1 MQFNEQQKQAI
12 DFYKGACAVIAG
24 AGSGKST
31 VLINR
36 IKNLI
41 ENHGVPEQEIL
52 AITFTRNT
60 ADELKKKL
68 SKMGYIDINIGTFHS
83 ICSRILAK
91 EGINLTQDKL
101 IKEWQ
106 IEKLFSDGENRVDVK
121 DIISYISYQKNYMR
135 SYTDTFI
142 VKESIYSE
150 DELREY
156 FRKYE
161 LFKQT
166 NDLHDFD
173 DYLLYCLEV
182 LKNNPNK
189 HTYDFVL
196 VDEHQD
202 SNLVQNYILK
212 ELCKSGNMFCV
223 FDYRQAIFSFRG
235 GNPEYCMNFSSDWK
249 GATIINLD
257 TNYRST
263 SNIVNGGN
271 NFIENYYGNYEHY
284 SKAIPFREERGNIR
298 IKTNY
303 SRESEGEELA
313 NDIERLISKYN
324 NPKEIVVL
332 YRLNSHSGY
341 IEHELRKRNIE
352 YEIVNDSSFFKRKEI
367 AGILAYMKLIINPH
381 DDGAFL
387 EMFKLRNQPLAY
399 FSEKV
404 LSDIKRYSGANNI
417 SMYEALLSMRY
428 QSDWQKNS
436 AYQFEN
442 YINKLRLQ
450 SDKNIKTSTLI
461 DNIIKVFQMN
471 EYIESKYSNED
482 EIKDRKDS
490 LDILKTFVKSDSPKK
505 FLEYLSSNTKK
516 KNKDRCVKLM
526 SVHASKGLEFDN
538 VFLIGVEDGKFPHY
552 KSDLIDEARL
562 FYVGVTR
569 SKESLT
575 ISQIGTEN
583 QFINEYID

>member
-1 MQFNEQQKQAI
+1 MKFNEPQLRAI
-12 DFYKGACAVIAG
+12 NFYKGACAVIAG

-41 ENHGVPEQEIL
+41 ENHSVPEQEIL

-68 SKMGYIDINIGTFHS
+68 SKMGYIDVNIGTFHS

-91 EGINLTQDKL
+91 EGTNLSQDKL

-106 IEKLFSDGENRVDVK
+106 IEKLFTDGENRLDVK
-121 DIISYISYQKNYMR
+121 DIIGFISYQKNYMR

-142 VKESIYSE
+142 VKESIYNE

-182 LKNNPNK
+182 LKDNPNK
-189 HTYDFVL
+189 HIYDFVL

-202 SNLVQNYILK
+202 SNLVQNFILK
-212 ELCKSGNMFCV
+212 ELCKSENIFCV
-223 FDYRQAIFSFRG
+223 FDYRQAIFTFRG
-235 GNPEYCMNFSSDWK
+235 GNPEYCMNFSGDWED
-249 GATIINLD
+249 ATIINLD

-263 SNIVNGGN
+263 SNIVNGSN
-271 NFIENYYGNYEHY
+271 NFIEKYYGNYKHY
-284 SKAIPFREERGNIR
+284 SQAIPFREGEGNIK
-298 IKTNY
+298 IKT
-303 SRESEGEELA
+303 SFDRESEGEIIA
-313 NDIERLISKYN
+313 KDIEALIDKYG
-324 NPKEIVVL
+324 NPKEIAVL

-352 YEIVNDSSFFKRKEI
+352 YDIVNDSSFFKRKEV
-367 AGILAYMKLIINPH
+367 AGVLAYMKLIINPH

-399 FSEKV
+399 FSEKI
-404 LSDIKRYSGANNI
+404 LSEIKRYSGVNNI

-428 QSDWQKNS
+428 QNNWQKNS
-436 AYQFEN
+436 VLQFEG

-450 SDKNIKTSTLI
+450 SDKNIKTSILI
-461 DNIIKVFQMN
+461 DNIIKVFQIN
-471 EYIESKYSNED
+471 EYIESKYSSEE
-482 EIKDRKDS
+482 EIKDRNAS
-490 LDILKTFVKSDSPKK
+490 LEILKTFVKSDSPVK
-505 FLEYLSSNTKK
+505 FLEYISSSTKK
-516 KNKDRCVKLM
+516 KNKDKCVKLM
-526 SVHASKGLEFDN
+526 SVHASKGLEFDH
-538 VFLIGVEDGKFPHY
+538 VFLIGVEDGKFPHN

-569 SKESLT
+569 SKENLT
-575 ISQIGTEN
+575 ISQLGTDN
-583 QFINEYID
+583 QFVNEYID

>member
-1 MQFNEQQKQAI
+1 MQFNDQQKQAI

-106 IEKLFSDGENRVDVK
+106 IEKLFADGENRVDVK

-173 DYLLYCLEV
+173 DYLLNCLEV

-189 HTYDFVL
+189 HIYDFVL

-212 ELCKSGNMFCV
+212 EICKSENMFCV

-235 GNPEYCMNFSSDWK
+235 GNPEYCMNFSGDWK
-249 GATIINLD
+249 DATIINLD

-263 SNIVNGGN
+263 SNIVNGSN
-271 NFIENYYGNYEHY
+271 NFIEKYYGNYEHY
-284 SKAIPFREERGNIR
+284 SQAIPCREEQGYIK
-298 IKTNY
+298 IKT
-303 SRESEGEELA
+303 SFDRESEGEEIA
-313 NDIERLISKYN
+313 NDIEGLIHKHN
-324 NPKEIVVL
+324 NPKEIAVL
-332 YRLNSHSGY
+332 YRLNSHSSY

-352 YEIVNDSSFFKRKEI
+352 YDIVNDSSFFKRKEI

-404 LSDIKRYSGANNI
+404 LSEIKRYSGVNNV
-417 SMYEALLSMRY
+417 SMYEALLSMRF
-428 QSDWQKNS
+428 QNNWQKNS
-436 AYQFEN
+436 VAQLES

-450 SDKNIKTSTLI
+450 NDKNIKTSVLI
-461 DNIIKVFQMN
+461 NNIIKVFQMN
-471 EYIESKYSNED
+471 EYIESKYSNDE

-490 LDILKTFVKSDSPKK
+490 LEILKTFVKSDSPIK
-505 FLEYLSSNTKK
+505 FLEYISSSTKK
-516 KNKDRCVKLM
+516 KNKDKCVKLM

-538 VFLIGVEDGKFPHY
+538 IFLIGVEDGKFPHY
-552 KSDLIDEARL
+552 KSDLTDEARL

-569 SKESLT
+569 SKENLT
-575 ISQIGTEN
+575 ISQLGTDN
-583 QFINEYID
+583 QFVNEYID

>member
-41 ENHGVPEQEIL
+41 ENHAVPEQEVL

-68 SKMGYIDINIGTFHS
+68 SKMGYIDVNIGTFHS

-106 IEKLFSDGENRVDVK
+106 IEKLFSDGENRLDVK
-121 DIISYISYQKNYMR
+121 DIISFISYQKNYMKT
-135 SYTDTFI
+135 YTDTFM
-142 VKESIYSE
+142 VKESNYDE
-150 DELREY
+150 DELRDY
-156 FRKYE
+156 YRKYE
-161 LFKQT
+161 FFKQA

-173 DYLLYCLEV
+173 DYLLNCLEA
-182 LKNNPNK
+182 LRNNPNK

-202 SNLVQNYILK
+202 SNLVQNSILK
-212 ELCKSGNMFCV
+212 EICKSGNMFCV

-235 GNPEYCMNFSSDWK
+235 GNPEYCMNFSNDWND
-249 GATIINLD
+249 ATIINLD
-257 TNYRST
+257 LNYRSA
-263 SNIVNGGN
+263 SGIVESANT
-271 NFIENYYGNYEHY
+271 FIEKYYGDYEHY
-284 SKAIPFREERGNIR
+284 SKAIPSREEQGI
-298 IKTNY
+298 IKIESSY
-303 SRESEGEELA
+303 DRESEGEKIA
-313 NDIERLISKYN
+313 NEIECLIKKYN
-324 NPKEIVVL
+324 KPKEIAVL

-352 YEIVNDSSFFKRKEI
+352 YDIVNDSSFFKRKEI
-367 AGILAYMKLIINPH
+367 AGILAYMKLIVNPH

-387 EMFKLRNQPLAY
+387 DMFRLRNQPLAY
-399 FSEKV
+399 FSEKI
-404 LSDIKRYSGANNI
+404 LSEIKRFSGANNM
-417 SMYEALLSMRY
+417 SMYEALISMRY
-428 QSDWQKNS
+428 QNSWQRNS
-436 AYQFEN
+436 ALQFEG
-442 YINKLRLQ
+442 YINRLRLQ
-450 SDKNIKTSTLI
+450 LDKNITTSLLV

-471 EYIESKYSNED
+471 EYIEEKYSNEED
-482 EIKDRKDS
+482 IKDRKDS
-490 LDILKTFVKSDSPKK
+490 LEILKTFVKSESPVK
-505 FLEYLSSNTKK
+505 FLDYINNSTKK
-516 KNKDRCVKLM
+516 KSKDKCVKLM

-538 VFLIGVEDGKFPHY
+538 VFLIGVEDGKFPHN

-569 SKESLT
+569 AKENQT
-575 ISQIGTEN
+575 ISQIGVDN
-583 QFINEYID
+583 KFVDEYLT